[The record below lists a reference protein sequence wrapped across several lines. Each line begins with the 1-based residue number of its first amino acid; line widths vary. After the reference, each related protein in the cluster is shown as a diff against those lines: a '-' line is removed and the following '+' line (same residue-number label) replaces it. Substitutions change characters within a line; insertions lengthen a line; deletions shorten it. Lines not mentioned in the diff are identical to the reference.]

1 MKKILFSLFALIILI
16 SGCEKNETD
25 AVPLDVVS
33 WNVVNTNLTGIG
45 DNVSTFEIYSDYEL
59 SANNVK
65 VAANGETVS
74 NTVVYS
80 GNKAVFTIKT
90 TGVKYYH
97 IDYTFNDGTATSFN
111 IPTIRNTK

>member
-33 WNVVNTNLTGIG
+33 WTVVNTNLTGVG

-59 SANNVK
+59 SAKNVK
-65 VAANGETVS
+65 VATNGETIS
-74 NTVVYS
+74 STVVYN

-90 TGVKYYH
+90 NGVKYYH
-97 IDYTFNDGTATSFN
+97 IDYTYYDGNVTSFN